1 MSSLLTMIGAAGGS
15 SGPFYF
21 LGCATGATS
30 NNQSQNVFKFSPTE
44 YKGASNSY
52 DSNGDLYFG
61 YFTVINTTGYE
72 GVGIAK
78 FTGADGEP
86 VGSQTGL
93 FRKSN
98 NNNEV
103 GLYQGPNCIDVDNST
118 NLVFLVRGDMGSNE
132 RNAVVKLGDSSDGTN
147 PANWGYNKVKSRYFG
162 DSSYTTNMYGLCKNK
177 ESGSDHFY
185 GVGHTQH
192 VGRNNQFL
200 IQKYDMNNP
209 TGTPSITWS
218 KYFDNGNSNCNFYSC
233 DSDTSGNLYACGI
246 DDGKAVVAKFNNSG
260 TNQWAR
266 RITGDSST
274 NHPARS
280 IVCSDDGSDIYIAFD
295 THNFG
300 TQSSSYKKAAV
311 AKISSSDGSIT
322 WVRIIVKQ
330 QAAEHMEG
338 NCLAIDSSSNWY
350 MILEGQGVDS
360 SSSQG
365 LISGDSSG
373 NTRWQTMMKAGPL
386 SYGQNDLTYEDRGD
400 KRWLA
405 VSPDDSALF
414 FSTTSSSSKNS
425 INYRGMGVVPS
436 DGTGTDNS
444 DFVIDSS
451 NLNFTGVRYSSYS
464 PSFDSISPPSAD
476 SSGSVSDRA
485 MSDSSAYGNQNSSD
499 WLTTT
504 SSIERI
510 KNTYGNPY
518 TGNF

>member
-1 MSSLLTMIGAAGGS
+1 MIGAAGGS

-21 LGCATGATS
+21 LGAATGAST

-44 YKGASNSY
+44 YKGASNLY

-72 GVGIAK
+72 GVGFAK

-98 NNNEV
+98 NDQEV
-103 GLYQGPNCIDVDNST
+103 GLYQGPNCIDIDNST

-162 DSSYTTNMYGLCKNK
+162 DSSFTTNMYGLTKNK

-185 GVGHTQH
+185 GVGHTQA
-192 VGRNNQFL
+192 VGRGNQML

-218 KYFDNGNSNCNFYSC
+218 KYFDNGNSNCEFVSC

-246 DDGKAVVAKFNNSG
+246 DDGKPVIAKFNNSG
-260 TNQWAR
+260 TNQWAI
-266 RITGDSST
+266 RITGDSSS

-280 IVCSDDGSDIYIAFD
+280 IVCSDDGSDLYVTFYCN
-295 THNFG
+295 NFG
-300 TQSSSYKKAAV
+300 SQSNSYQKVGVSKVNSSTGAL
-311 AKISSSDGSIT
+311 T
-322 WVRIIVKQ
+322 WSRIITKQ
-330 QAAEHMEG
+330 NANEHMEG
-338 NCLAIDSSSNWY
+338 NCLAIDSSGNWY
-350 MILEGQGVDS
+350 MIMEGQSVDS
-360 SSSQG
+360 SLSQG
-365 LISGDSSG
+365 IISGDSSG
-373 NTRWQTMMKAGPL
+373 NYRWVTGMKANPL
-386 SYGQNDLTYEDRGD
+386 AYGQNDLTYNDRGD

-405 VSPDDSALF
+405 VSPDDTALF
-414 FSTTSSSSKNS
+414 FSTTSSSTKNS

-436 DGTGTDNS
+436 DGTGGDNS

-451 NLNFTGVRYSSYS
+451 NLNFTNVRYADLSSS
-464 PSFDSISPPSAD
+464 LSLETVSLGTAD
-476 SSGSVSDRA
+476 ASGSVSDRS
-485 MSDSSAYGNQNSSD
+485 MSNSSAYGNQNSSD

-504 SSIERI
+504 STDKI
-510 KNTYGNPY
+510 KNTFGNPY

>member
-21 LGCATGATS
+21 LGAATGAST

-162 DSSYTTNMYGLCKNK
+162 DSSFTTNMYGLCKNK

-185 GVGHTQH
+185 GVGHTQA
-192 VGRNNQFL
+192 VGRGNQFL

-280 IVCSDDGSDIYIAFD
+280 IVCSDDGSDIYVAFD

-300 TQSSSYKKAAV
+300 TQSSSYKKSAI

-330 QAAEHMEG
+330 QANEHMEG

-350 MILEGQGVDS
+350 MLLEGQSVDS
-360 SSSQG
+360 SLSQG

-451 NLNFTGVRYSSYS
+451 NLNFTGVRYASYS
-464 PSFDSISPPSAD
+464 PTFDSISPPSAD
-476 SSGSVSDRA
+476 ASGSVSDRS

-504 SSIERI
+504 STDKI
-510 KNTYGNPY
+510 KNTFGNPY